1 MDKPE
6 VSIVIP
12 LLNESESLRE
22 LYRWIASTL
31 QAQGLR
37 FEVVFVDDG
46 STDDSWEVI
55 KELKAAS
62 PDSVIGIRFMRNYG
76 KSAALNTAFQRVR
89 GQFVVT
95 MDADLQDSP
104 EEILPMLTQLKE
116 ENLDIVSGWKKKR
129 YDPISKTVPTKLYNG
144 VTRMMSGIKL
154 HDFNCGLKLYRADV
168 VKNIEVYGEMHRYI
182 PVIAKRS
189 GFGRIGERVVQHRAR
204 KYGTSKFGIERFMN
218 GFLDLLTITFV
229 SIFGKR
235 PMHLFGTLGT
245 LMFICGFF
253 LFAWIGGEKL
263 YHMYLDRPAKNITE
277 ISGFYIALTTMIIGT
292 QMFLAGFVAELVAR
306 SAVNRNQYLI
316 AEEIGL

>member
-55 KELKAAS
+55 KELKAAN
-62 PDSVIGIRFMRNYG
+62 PESVKGIRFMRNYG

-89 GQFVVT
+89 GQYVVT
-95 MDADLQDSP
+95 MDADFQDSP

-129 YDPISKTVPTKLYNG
+129 YDPITKTIPTKLYNG

-154 HDFNCGLKLYRADV
+154 HDFNCGLKLYRVEV
-168 VKNIEVYGEMHRYI
+168 VRNIEVYGEMHRYI
-182 PVIAKRS
+182 PVIAKRN
-189 GFGRIGERVVQHRAR
+189 GFGRIGERVVQH
-204 KYGTSKFGIERFMN
+204 
-218 GFLDLLTITFV
+218 
-229 SIFGKR
+229 
-235 PMHLFGTLGT
+235 
-245 LMFICGFF
+245 
-253 LFAWIGGEKL
+253 
-263 YHMYLDRPAKNITE
+263 
-277 ISGFYIALTTMIIGT
+277 
-292 QMFLAGFVAELVAR
+292 
-306 SAVNRNQYLI
+306 
-316 AEEIGL
+316 

>member
-55 KELKAAS
+55 KELKAAN
-62 PDSVIGIRFMRNYG
+62 PESVSGIRFMRNYG

-89 GQFVVT
+89 GQYVVT

-129 YDPISKTVPTKLYNG
+129 YDPITKTIPTKLYNG

-168 VKNIEVYGEMHRYI
+168 VRNIEVYGEMHRYI

-204 KYGTSKFGIERFMN
+204 KYGSSKFGIERFMN

-263 YHMYLDRPAKNITE
+263 YFIYLDRPAKNITD
-277 ISGFYIALTTMIIGT
+277 ISGFYIALTTMVIGT

-316 AEEIGL
+316 ADEIGL